1 MGASP
6 DQHNMNEIKHF
17 INVISNPQILFP
29 IIVVIFFFIFPPTNR
44 LLALNKKFKIYN
56 LWTKRGGIF
65 LFSLLLLFFLFGLTD
80 ANFRSIVSKAD
91 NVPIVGLIFLT
102 VFFLWLS
109 MKQATENDRRIAQ
122 GKPPQEAE
130 NKDKVLVW
138 PDLVY
143 IEFIAL
149 IVCAAFLIIWSV
161 VLQAPL
167 EEPANPTVSPNPSK
181 APWYFLGLQEMLVYF
196 DPWLA
201 GVAFPTVIMIG
212 MMAIPFLDQNKKG
225 SGYYSFEERK
235 MAVSIFL
242 FFWLV
247 LWVFLIIVGTFLRG
261 PNWNFFGPFE
271 YWDIHKLEAL
281 TNINLSELI
290 YMIWF
295 KTSLPKNILL
305 REIGGFLALILYFGL
320 GPLILAKTFFK
331 NLYAQL
337 GTAKYTLF
345 TVLLLMAAGLPIKML
360 LRWAFNI
367 KYIVAIPEFFFNI

>member
-1 MGASP
+1 M
-6 DQHNMNEIKHF
+6 DQIKHF

-29 IIVVIFFFIFPPTNR
+29 IIVVIFFFIFPPTSR
-44 LLALNKKFKIYN
+44 LLALNKKLKIYN

-102 VFFLWLS
+102 VFFLWFS
-109 MKQATENDRRIAQ
+109 MKQATENDRRIAE
-122 GKPPQEAE
+122 GKPPKEAE
-130 NKDKVLVW
+130 NKEKVLVW

-149 IVCAAFLIIWSV
+149 IVCSAFLIIWSV

-201 GVAFPTVIMIG
+201 GVVFPTVIIIG

-225 SGYYSFEERK
+225 SGYFSFEERK
-235 MAVSIFL
+235 MAISIFL

-271 YWDIHKLEAL
+271 YWDIHKLAAL

-305 REIGGFLALILYFGL
+305 RELGGFLALILYFGL

-337 GTAKYTLF
+337 GTLKYTFF
-345 TVLLLMAAGLPIKML
+345 TVLLLMAAGLPIKMF